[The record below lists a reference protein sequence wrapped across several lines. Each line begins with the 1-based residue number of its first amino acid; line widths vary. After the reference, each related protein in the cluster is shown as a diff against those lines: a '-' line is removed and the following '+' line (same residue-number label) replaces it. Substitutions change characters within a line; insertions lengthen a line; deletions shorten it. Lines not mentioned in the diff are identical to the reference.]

1 MFNNLKNLDSI
12 CQSFAKL
19 NVDIQFIFRVSV
31 KARYK
36 QSAAPFMNSYYC
48 LFSLDASFPVWVS
61 P

>member
-1 MFNNLKNLDSI
+1 M

-31 KARYK
+31 KARYQ
-36 QSAAPFMNSYYC
+36 QSAAPYKNSCYC
-48 LFSLDASFPVWVS
+48 LFSLEAGFPVCVS